1 MENSNKDKECRK
13 FPQICKFISML
24 YPELQLYNKTIKQTE
39 EQKGREMEQRTSTDI

>member
-24 YPELQLYNKTIKQTE
+24 YPELQLYNKAIKQIE
-39 EQKGREMEQRTSTDI
+39 GQERMGMK